1 MTDMID
7 CCFMNSD
14 FLEGRAVSVCFM
26 TYFWPFGSVMT
37 DMIDCCFIN
46 SDFLEGRAVSVCC
59 MTYFWPFILFNI
71 YSIHN
76 LNYFIHNL
84 FNLLT
89 VLHFIIIFK
98 LCFIMPQKMNYYSW
112 CYKDAF

>member
-1 MTDMID
+1 MVRSAPGNLFGYLCIIIYIIETVMTDMID

-71 YSIHN
+71 FYTQ
-76 LNYFIHNL
+76 FNL
-84 FNLLT
+84 FYTLT
-89 VLHFIIIFK
+89 
-98 LCFIMPQKMNYYSW
+98 
-112 CYKDAF
+112 